1 MSDVIVQKTVKEFYD
16 IMNESVNT
24 NIDNIIPLFKKK
36 NAICI
41 STSDFYTKYASLLL
55 LSIIDNASIKNE
67 YDIIV
72 LTTDMSFENEHIIK
86 NLTDKKNIKI
96 RVYNISEKVNS
107 YKFYTWAHF
116 TPNTYYRLS
125 IPELLSNYDKVLY
138 LDSDTIANDDVYKIF
153 TTDMKGFCIAAAKD
167 THVLSYCNGLSLQQL
182 EYNKNELKLK
192 NPTNYYQ
199 MGVSLFDIKNIKK
212 TYHKNLLE
220 TASKVKYRWLD
231 QDVLNVEFQSKIKEL
246 PVYWNMMIANKPP
259 FCDEYYLPDEYRK
272 QYYKARLNPGIL
284 HYCGGVYYR
293 YPFLPDMGHYFWKYA
308 LKSPFFEEII
318 TQMMVLKMPQNDS
331 QHKELEVLR
340 HEFEYS
346 HFPNINNQFKLTYV
360 MNHLLKFRLKKLYY
374 KCCKM
379 FSFGNT
385 YKKYSD
391 KYKSAKQ
398 LINDAKKLRRFYGHI

>member
-138 LDSDTIANDDVYKIF
+138 QLMMMYIR
-153 TTDMKGFCIAAAKD
+153 
-167 THVLSYCNGLSLQQL
+167 SLQQ
-182 EYNKNELKLK
+182 
-192 NPTNYYQ
+192 
-199 MGVSLFDIKNIKK
+199 I
-212 TYHKNLLE
+212 
-220 TASKVKYRWLD
+220 
-231 QDVLNVEFQSKIKEL
+231 
-246 PVYWNMMIANKPP
+246 
-259 FCDEYYLPDEYRK
+259 
-272 QYYKARLNPGIL
+272 
-284 HYCGGVYYR
+284 
-293 YPFLPDMGHYFWKYA
+293 
-308 LKSPFFEEII
+308 
-318 TQMMVLKMPQNDS
+318 
-331 QHKELEVLR
+331 
-340 HEFEYS
+340 
-346 HFPNINNQFKLTYV
+346 
-360 MNHLLKFRLKKLYY
+360 
-374 KCCKM
+374 
-379 FSFGNT
+379 
-385 YKKYSD
+385 
-391 KYKSAKQ
+391 
-398 LINDAKKLRRFYGHI
+398 